1 MRFVFGV
8 LAIAVISAGWVLCP
22 VSVRAEV
29 YRAATPDSEI
39 VSEIRAGA
47 ETIWAAV
54 TIRAPE
60 LDQDSGEEADRG
72 R

>member
-8 LAIAVISAGWVLCP
+8 LAIAVIGAGWVLCP
-22 VSVRAEV
+22 VAVRAEV
-29 YRAATPDSEI
+29 YRAASPDAEI

-47 ETIWAAV
+47 ETIWAAI
-54 TIRAPE
+54 TIRAPD
-60 LDQDSGEEADRG
+60 LDQDSGDEAGRG